1 MSGGMSANVTW
12 CRVCGVHVAD
22 DGNAPECRGA
32 TLCPCCKPRP
42 VRTRRPHQ

>member
-12 CRVCGVHVAD
+12 CHTCGVHVAD
-22 DGNAPECRGA
+22 DGNAPECRGR
-32 TLCPCCKPRP
+32 TICPVCMPRP